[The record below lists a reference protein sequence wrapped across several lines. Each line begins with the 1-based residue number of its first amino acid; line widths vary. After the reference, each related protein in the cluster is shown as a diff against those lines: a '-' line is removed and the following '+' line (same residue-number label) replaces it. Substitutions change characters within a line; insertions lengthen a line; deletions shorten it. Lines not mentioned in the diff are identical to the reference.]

1 MKMQECLA
9 YWGILYS
16 ERWTS
21 PILGIVNPGK
31 ARVGRQDLL
40 RLLLLTHPVMHLV
53 TSPSTDME
61 STMLVIFSS
70 SGALGEWI
78 FPEGIRKHSRGA

>member
-1 MKMQECLA
+1 MKMQKCLA

-31 ARVGRQDLL
+31 AWIGPQDLL

-53 TSPSTDME
+53 TLPFMDME
-61 STMLVIFSS
+61 CIIIFIAIAICHTHPPAAA
-70 SGALGEWI
+70 GRAGE
-78 FPEGIRKHSRGA
+78 A

>member
-1 MKMQECLA
+1 MKMQKCLA

-31 ARVGRQDLL
+31 AWIGPQDLL

-53 TSPSTDME
+53 TLPSTDME
-61 STMLVIFSS
+61 STMRVIFSS
-70 SGALGEWI
+70 SVALGGWI
-78 FPEGIRKHSRGA
+78 FPEEIRKHSRGA